1 MLTGSLNTN
10 METVYHPQHTRSHRD
25 MGWIQLYQSFNPNN
39 PPTPD
44 RRHFGA
50 MIILDNGIIAP
61 GGKGFGMHPHDNMEI
76 VSVVISGAM
85 VHSDT
90 AGNEG
95 VNLEN
100 AVQLISAGTGIHHSE
115 YNLSDD
121 ISIDNLQ
128 IWFLPRERNVPPK
141 YQTMISDPLSRENKL
156 QLLVSPKGEEESLH
170 IGQNVWMWRGTFQ
183 ENESLTYAKKQK
195 RNGVY
200 LFIIEGDMVIKNQRL
215 QRRDGFGL
223 VDSDSVEIKFNNLT
237 DILIIDVPL
246 EI

>member
-1 MLTGSLNTN
+1 
-10 METVYHPQHTRSHRD
+10 METIYHPQKTRSHRD

-39 PPTPD
+39 PPTPN

-95 VNLEN
+95 VNVEN

-115 YNLSDD
+115 YNHSDE
-121 ISIDNLQ
+121 IAIDNLQ
-128 IWFLPRERNVPPK
+128 IWFLPNKKGIQPEYK
-141 YQTMISDPLSRENKL
+141 TMVSSPIFRDGKL
-156 QLLVSPKGEEESLH
+156 QLLVSPDGNLESLKIH
-170 IGQNVWMWRGTFQ
+170 QQAWVWRGTFQ
-183 ENESLTYAKKQK
+183 ENESITYLKKQK
-195 RNGVY
+195 DNGIYV
-200 LFIIEGDMVIKNQRL
+200 FIIEGDAVIKNQRL
-215 QRRDGFGL
+215 MRRDGYGI
-223 VDSDSVEIKFNNLT
+223 VDSDDVEITFNTIT
-237 DILIIDVPL
+237 DILIIDVTL
-246 EI
+246 IF